1 MGGGV
6 ALNAQDSNIDN
17 TKIAKIFDLGQV
29 EVTEKRIDENRTT
42 NTIDEMEIKDMNMK
56 DVAQSLSYT
65 SGITYS
71 PASGSRGE
79 NSFQIRGF
87 SQTQVGIFH
96 RWNPDVSYI

>member
-1 MGGGV
+1 
-6 ALNAQDSNIDN
+6 
-17 TKIAKIFDLGQV
+17 
-29 EVTEKRIDENRTT
+29 
-42 NTIDEMEIKDMNMK
+42 MNMK

-71 PASGSRGE
+71 PASSSRGE